1 MCAQRKEFCRRIRP
15 QHRFFVFHHHPLKS
29 PFCPPKSLPNM
40 TDLECFSE
48 ILYLTSQ
55 IRAMLPPL
63 PRISQTA
70 PRPTRF
76 FPLSLESPNQLTL
89 SHELSGHGVNGS
101 YHEAL
106 IKLFL
111 GHLNELHIGCQAQY
125 ERVFAIRRLMI
136 RRSEICSSM
145 YSPHDHE
152 RCGTCFLKRLASTLK
167 GGLLPLNPTMMM
179 SPTKEL
185 PSRLVADT
193 TPKQS
198 ESWSRPLNIHQISP
212 QPRSS
217 DFQRSL
223 DSSQSKSLYG

>member
-1 MCAQRKEFCRRIRP
+1 
-15 QHRFFVFHHHPLKS
+15 
-29 PFCPPKSLPNM
+29 
-40 TDLECFSE
+40 
-48 ILYLTSQ
+48 
-55 IRAMLPPL
+55 
-63 PRISQTA
+63 
-70 PRPTRF
+70 
-76 FPLSLESPNQLTL
+76 
-89 SHELSGHGVNGS
+89 
-101 YHEAL
+101 
-106 IKLFL
+106 
-111 GHLNELHIGCQAQY
+111 
-125 ERVFAIRRLMI
+125 MI

-223 DSSQSKSLYG
+223 DSSQSKSLYGFKTAVTGKGRRISTWSLRNQPNRIFRLPDTSHLLPHRPVATLPFPKKSANHTACWVVLPPIAPTPTLTRPRQA